1 MTLFK
6 NKKYI
11 FDGGMGQLLIDRGMV
26 TKGTLWSATALID
39 ESLNDLVVDSH
50 LEFINAGAEIIITNN
65 FKVRK
70 NTFFENQISEKFD
83 FANKKAGQL
92 ALKAKNIA
100 QKKIIIGGS
109 IPTRGIT
116 YQPNQDYDESTVFYE
131 FNQTAAHLNEY
142 VDFFY
147 IDVLASVSETKT
159 ALNAIKEFN
168 KPCLLGLHFKKD
180 FLLPSDESF
189 DLLLET
195 IKEFNCEGIMTACV
209 SPEIYEGVLPN
220 LKNQKLP
227 FGFAVNA
234 FIDVPEKIELNEK
247 FSLQP
252 NDFLGLRDD
261 LTPQIFTNF
270 AMKAFDDGAKFLKG
284 CCNIMPSHVEEL
296 SLQMQK

>member
-1 MTLFK
+1 MFP
-6 NKKYI
+6 
-11 FDGGMGQLLIDRGMV
+11 
-26 TKGTLWSATALID
+26 
-39 ESLNDLVVDSH
+39 
-50 LEFINAGAEIIITNN
+50 
-65 FKVRK
+65 
-70 NTFFENQISEKFD
+70 FD
-83 FANKKAGQL
+83 FDIFSSPESIHPWPKIFLGSGSFAANKKAGQL
-92 ALKAKNIA
+92 ALKAKDISQKNIL
-100 QKKIIIGGS
+100 IGGS
-109 IPTRGIT
+109 IPTRGLT
-116 YQPNQDYDESTVFYE
+116 YQPNQDYDESTVFNE
-131 FNQTAAHLNEY
+131 FNETATQLNPY

-147 IDVLASVSETKT
+147 LDVLASIAEIKT

-189 DLLLET
+189 DLLIET
-195 IKEFNCEGIMTACV
+195 IKEFNCEGIMTSCV
-209 SPEIYEGVLPN
+209 SPEIYQGVLPN
-220 LKNQKLP
+220 FKNQKLP

-234 FIDVPEKIELNEK
+234 FIDVPEKIELNEQ